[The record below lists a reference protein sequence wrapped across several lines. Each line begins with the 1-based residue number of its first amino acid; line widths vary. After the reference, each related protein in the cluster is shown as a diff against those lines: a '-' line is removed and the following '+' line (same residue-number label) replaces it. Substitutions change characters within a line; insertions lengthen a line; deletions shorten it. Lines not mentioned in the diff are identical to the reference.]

1 MRFDKGANPVKQL
14 KSVIVSSFPPYLAL
28 GRGHPDRKF
37 AQKKESRSKFVAKQ
51 REPIMIGG
59 VMVLKATFAVLGLGG
74 LPTYI
79 STHAVWRG
87 GRNFQITLR
96 TSFMEGPFF
105 AIHRMMN
112 DRA

>member
-59 VMVLKATFAVLGLGG
+59 VMVLKATFAVLGCDSIG
-74 LPTYI
+74 
-79 STHAVWRG
+79 
-87 GRNFQITLR
+87 
-96 TSFMEGPFF
+96 
-105 AIHRMMN
+105 
-112 DRA
+112 